1 MDDVHL
7 RCMSYAHRYLR
18 SKFFYAMCSLKRTSA
33 KYVPKGDTS
42 KMYRIAHRIREANFS
57 CDVLLTVQNG
67 CAVNE
72 KDLKC

>member
-1 MDDVHL
+1 
-7 RCMSYAHRYLR
+7 
-18 SKFFYAMCSLKRTSA
+18 
-33 KYVPKGDTS
+33 
-42 KMYRIAHRIREANFS
+42 MYRIAHRIREANFS

>member
-1 MDDVHL
+1 MTCIFDACPTH
-7 RCMSYAHRYLR
+7 
-18 SKFFYAMCSLKRTSA
+18 
-33 KYVPKGDTS
+33 
-42 KMYRIAHRIREANFS
+42 IAICVANFL

>member
-1 MDDVHL
+1 MTCIFDACPTQIAFAQRIFH
-7 RCMSYAHRYLR
+7 AI
-18 SKFFYAMCSLKRTSA
+18 CSLKCTSV

>member
-1 MDDVHL
+1 
-7 RCMSYAHRYLR
+7 
-18 SKFFYAMCSLKRTSA
+18 
-33 KYVPKGDTS
+33 
-42 KMYRIAHRIREANFS
+42 MYRIVHRIREANFS